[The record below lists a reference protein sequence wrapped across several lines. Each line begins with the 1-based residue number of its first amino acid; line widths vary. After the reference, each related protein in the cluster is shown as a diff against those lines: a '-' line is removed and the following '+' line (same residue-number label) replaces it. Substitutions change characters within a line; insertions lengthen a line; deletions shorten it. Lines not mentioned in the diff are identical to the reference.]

1 MINQTNSSL
10 TLSLKNKSVE
20 LVIPS
25 KHTPSGTLSLSS
37 LDNYPLGEIRHAT
50 VYVFEANEKNQN
62 DPVSLLRKALSELL
76 VYYYPLSGKLVRRK
90 SDQKFELVCNEEG
103 VPFVVASANYDL
115 RSLNYIDNFV
125 DEVALRLVPDIEVNS
140 ESEIGYHPLAVQVT
154 KFPCGGFAIG
164 TAFLHVVCDGFGAAR
179 FIHSL
184 AELAGGKSKPSALPV
199 WERERLVRKI
209 DNELARVPAGAG
221 ARGNLLATSPY
232 MPSSDLVT
240 EIISIKAG
248 NIKML
253 KDTLNGEGKIPKES
267 FTTYEIL
274 SACIWKSRSRALNLD
289 LDKLTVLGIVVGI
302 RHVLDPPLPEGY
314 YGNSIIDVFIELTT
328 RELHESSIS
337 DIAKLVKKAKN
348 KAYDKSYVEEVLRNM
363 ERMIKEDVQFAEV
376 VDGLFF
382 MTDMRNLA
390 VFGPMDF
397 GWKEPVNIR
406 GLMFQESAK
415 NMGMILGPSKL
426 DHQAMEGSVRVVMT
440 LPRDAMVK
448 FKQELDALMHLRP
461 RF

>member
-1 MINQTNSSL
+1 MINQTNSSP
-10 TLSLKNKSVE
+10 TLSLENKYIE

-25 KHTPSGTLSLSS
+25 KHTPPVNLSLSS

-50 VYVFEANEKNQN
+50 VYVFEANAKNQN
-62 DPVSLLRKALSELL
+62 DPVSLLKKALSELL

-90 SDQKFELVCNEEG
+90 SDRKFQLVCSGEG

-115 RSLNYIDNFV
+115 RSLDNIENFV

-154 KFPCGGFAIG
+154 KFPCGGFTIG
-164 TAFLHVVCDGFGAAR
+164 TALLHAVCDGFGVAR

-184 AELAGGKSKPSALPV
+184 AELAGGKSKPSAVPV

-209 DNELARVPAGAG
+209 DNEPARVPAGAG

-240 EIISIKAG
+240 EIISIKAR

-253 KDTLNGEGKIPKES
+253 KDTLVKQSEIPKES
-267 FTTYEIL
+267 FTIYEIL

-289 LDKLTVLGIVVGI
+289 LDKITVLCIVVGI

-314 YGNSIIDVFIELTT
+314 YGNSIIDVYIELTT
-328 RELHESSIS
+328 RELHESSIYE
-337 DIAKLVKKAKN
+337 IAKLVKKAKK
-348 KAYDKSYVEEVLRNM
+348 KAYEKSYVEEVLRNM
-363 ERMIKEDVQFAEV
+363 ERMIKEDVKFDEV
-376 VDGLFF
+376 MDGLLFI
-382 MTDMRNLA
+382 TDMRNLA
-390 VFGPMDF
+390 VFGSMDF

-406 GLMFQESAK
+406 GLMFQESA
-415 NMGMILGPSKL
+415 NNLGMILGPSKL
-426 DHQAMEGSVRVVMT
+426 DPAMESGVRVVMT
-440 LPRDAMVK
+440 LPIDAMVK
-448 FKQELDALMHLRP
+448 FKQELDAMMHLRP